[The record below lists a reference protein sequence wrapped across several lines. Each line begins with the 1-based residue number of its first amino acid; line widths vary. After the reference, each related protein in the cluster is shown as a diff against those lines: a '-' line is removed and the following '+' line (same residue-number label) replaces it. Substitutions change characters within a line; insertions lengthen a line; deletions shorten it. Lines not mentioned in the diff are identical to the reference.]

1 MKTLKEYAFSIVLFA
16 AFEAVA
22 VTLWLVLDDIFYL
35 FNFTYIGACLALG
48 TALFS
53 RRVSWA
59 RRAVQLAVG
68 SYMLVYLG
76 ILCGENMQ
84 LEGFW
89 YYLFLGVFQA
99 AVIHYAVAK
108 LFGPL
113 LFGRGWCGFACWTAM
128 VLDFL
133 PWKHPAKPRRKL
145 RWPRYVLFFASLC
158 YVAAL
163 FAWKVPD
170 LERVMARSFLVGNAL
185 YYAVGIGL
193 AWAFRDN
200 RAFCKYVCPIT
211 VFLKPMSKYSLTRV
225 KVNPDKCL
233 HCGKCKRVCPM
244 EVDMLDPS
252 RNRANGTECILC
264 LECVQECPGKAL
276 EL

>member
-185 YYAVGIGL
+185 SSGRSSFPFPSPSSPLSPCITPWASAWPGPSGITGRF
-193 AWAFRDN
+193 ANMCA
-200 RAFCKYVCPIT
+200 
-211 VFLKPMSKYSLTRV
+211 
-225 KVNPDKCL
+225 
-233 HCGKCKRVCPM
+233 
-244 EVDMLDPS
+244 PS
-252 RNRANGTECILC
+252 
-264 LECVQECPGKAL
+264 PFSSSP
-276 EL
+276 